1 MGSRGLAVG
10 GSALALALE
19 KVKQK
24 AACIAAHVMEVEAQD
39 IVFEEGRVC
48 VAGSPDR
55 AMALEDVAR
64 LAYRSV
70 GLPPGMEPGLESTSR
85 FDPPNY
91 TSPFGAHAC
100 VAEVDIETGEV
111 RIRRYIAVDDC
122 GRIINPAVVEG
133 QVHGGIAQGVGQA
146 LMEGAAYDENGQ
158 ILTASFMDYLIPTST
173 DLPTLELDRTETPTP
188 VNPLGAKGAGE
199 AGTMGAPAAV
209 VNAVVDALAPLGVSH
224 IDMPLRPEQVWRVIQ
239 QARGQGG

>member
-1 MGSRGLAVG
+1 
-10 GSALALALE
+10 
-19 KVKQK
+19 
-24 AACIAAHVMEVEAQD
+24 
-39 IVFEEGRVC
+39 
-48 VAGSPDR
+48 
-55 AMALEDVAR
+55 
-64 LAYRSV
+64 
-70 GLPPGMEPGLESTSR
+70 
-85 FDPPNY
+85 
-91 TSPFGAHAC
+91 